1 MVYKKVKFSFVTR
14 RPEAMKKVVVIKDQ
28 IYLEHRPDP
37 YHPESPKRL
46 ESVYGRLEQK
56 ELSDLYAL
64 IRPRKAS
71 RDEIQRVHTAS
82 YFERVAQTAGIRST
96 FLDLDTQTSEKS
108 FEAALS
114 AAGGILTGID
124 GLMSGD
130 YTSAFALVRPPGHHA
145 ERDRGMGFCLFNNVA
160 VGALYAIDTYS
171 LDRILIIDWDLH
183 HGNGTQHSFSDDSR
197 ILYFSVH
204 QFPYYPGTGDFSEVG
219 HGKGKGFTINVPLSI
234 GNGDD
239 DYYKIFK
246 KVLEPV
252 ADTFKPQLV
261 LVSAGFDIHYEDPL
275 GGMEV
280 TPKGFAKLTCIVQ
293 SIAQKHANGR
303 LLLTLE
309 GGYHLGGLCDGVERV
324 IEQLAGTE
332 KSNID
337 RSKKNGEQGVRNSDY
352 AIERAIAIQKKFWS
366 CF

>member
-1 MVYKKVKFSFVTR
+1 M
-14 RPEAMKKVVVIKDQ
+14 
-28 IYLEHRPDP
+28 
-37 YHPESPKRL
+37 
-46 ESVYGRLEQK
+46 
-56 ELSDLYAL
+56 
-64 IRPRKAS
+64 
-71 RDEIQRVHTAS
+71 
-82 YFERVAQTAGIRST
+82 
-96 FLDLDTQTSEKS
+96 DTQTSEKS

-114 AAGGILTGID
+114 AAGGILMGID
-124 GLMSGD
+124 GLMSGN
-130 YTSAFALVRPPGHHA
+130 YSSSFALVRPPGHHA

-171 LDRILIIDWDLH
+171 MDRVIIIDWDLH
-183 HGNGTQHSFSDDSR
+183 HGNGTQHSFSDDPR
-197 ILYFSVH
+197 ILYFSTH

-219 HGKGKGFTINVPLSI
+219 HGRGKGFTINVPLPV

-239 DYYKIFK
+239 DYSKIFK

-280 TPKGFAKLTCIVQ
+280 TPEGFARLTSIAQ

-303 LLLTLE
+303 LLFTLE
-309 GGYHLGGLCDGVERV
+309 GGYHLGGLCDGVQRV
-324 IEQLAGTE
+324 IEQLAGKE
-332 KSNID
+332 KSDID
-337 RSKKNGEQGVRNSDY
+337 RIKENQEPGSRNSDY